1 MRERELSLSILTVK
15 CHCIVKPLYLQA
27 KRRMP
32 KVKDYFHSLYHKWE
46 PQKKRSLM
54 PMPSVTWI
62 ELLLGHRLKNEI
74 KRLTLN
80 DIKISSGL
88 ADVFR
93 GSGVG
98 SVWIWSFSPN
108 VMQLCH
114 FAAVHCVIVAGVS
127 WPMSSLFHFMLWLR
141 WMHFFW
147 KLKCHGESSFITL
160 NNNKVGLET
169 EDKKKCFY

>member
-1 MRERELSLSILTVK
+1 MSLHSKATVLAGQEENAQGKRLLSQPVPQMRTT
-15 CHCIVKPLYLQA
+15 
-27 KRRMP
+27 
-32 KVKDYFHSLYHKWE
+32 
-46 PQKKRSLM
+46 KKRSLM

-62 ELLLGHRLKNEI
+62 ELLLGHRLKNET

-80 DIKISSGL
+80 DRKISSGL
-88 ADVFR
+88 VDVFR